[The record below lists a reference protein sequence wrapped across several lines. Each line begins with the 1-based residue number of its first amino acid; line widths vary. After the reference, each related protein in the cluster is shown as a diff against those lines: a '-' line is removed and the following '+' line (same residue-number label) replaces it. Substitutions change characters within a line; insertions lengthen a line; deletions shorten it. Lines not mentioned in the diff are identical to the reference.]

1 MTVQQVL
8 FRMGS
13 TASESP
19 VDAAREA
26 KLSKAAEEFESM
38 MLNELLKPLHFG
50 AGVDEGQ
57 EESADGAADTMRG
70 LGTDALGKA
79 LAAQGGFGIARKV
92 VKEVTGAAN
101 HTKVGSK
108 GD

>member
-19 VDAAREA
+19 VDAARQA
-26 KLSKAAEEFESM
+26 KLSKAAEEFEST

-50 AGVDEGQ
+50 AGVDEGE
-57 EESADGAADTMRG
+57 EESSGGAAETVRG

-79 LAAQGGFGIARKV
+79 LAAQGGFGIARKIE
-92 VKEVTGAAN
+92 KEVTREAN
-101 HTKVGSK
+101 YTKVEPG
-108 GD
+108 GY

>member
-19 VDAAREA
+19 VDGAKTA
-26 KLSKAAEEFESM
+26 KLSKAAEEFEAV

-50 AGVDEGQ
+50 AGVDQG
-57 EESADGAADTMRG
+57 EEEPSGDAAETVRG

-92 VKEVTGAAN
+92 VKEVTREAN
-101 HTKVGSK
+101 DTKVEHG